1 MKINENQR
9 IGNINKYTQ
18 NNESRPL
25 NGTEKKKRKDEVQ
38 ISAEAKE
45 LLENTNGL
53 ERSEHRKHIEEL
65 KRSVD
70 AGTYRVDAHK
80 IADKLYPYLRS
91 NK

>member
-18 NNESRPL
+18 NNESRSV

-38 ISAEAKE
+38 ISSEAKE
-45 LLENTNGL
+45 LLENTTGL
-53 ERSEHRKHIEEL
+53 ESSKQRKHIEEL

-70 AGTYRVDAHK
+70 AGTYRVDARK
-80 IADKLYPYLRS
+80 IADKLYPYLR
-91 NK
+91 K